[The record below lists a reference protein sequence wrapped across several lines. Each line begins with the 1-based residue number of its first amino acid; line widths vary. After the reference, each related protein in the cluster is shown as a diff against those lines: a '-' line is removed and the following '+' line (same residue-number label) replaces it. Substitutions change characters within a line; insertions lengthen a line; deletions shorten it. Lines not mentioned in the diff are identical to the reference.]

1 MTAEPVRHEVD
12 LEVRYAETD
21 QMGVVHHANYLVWFE
36 LARTHLC
43 AAAGHPYADIER
55 SGVILM
61 VSAAELRYR
70 LPARYGE
77 RVRVACWMTELRSR
91 SLRFAY
97 EVRRAGELLV
107 SGTTDHLWVRRDS
120 GRVCSIPEALRVPFS
135 RLAGESS

>member
-1 MTAEPVRHEVD
+1 MAEPVRHAVE

-43 AAAGHPYADIER
+43 AHSGFPYADIER
-55 SGVILM
+55 MGVILM
-61 VSAAELRYR
+61 VSGAELRYR
-70 LPARYGE
+70 RPARYGE
-77 RVRVACWMTELRSR
+77 RVRVECWITELRSR

-97 EVRRAGELLV
+97 EVSRDGELLV
-107 SGTTDHLWVRRDS
+107 TGTTDHLWVQRDS
-120 GRVCSIPEALRVPFS
+120 GRSRQIPSELRVPFS